1 MGAGVF
7 CNQGSPHWDIG
18 NPAKGD
24 PNRSTDESSF
34 VPKFIY
40 FISSFTITI
49 SQHKNLHKDISFTES
64 SRESESSVTRID
76 DMMLMVKTVVLTDSC

>member
-1 MGAGVF
+1 MQWLKGDGTRPFFEKGPLF

-49 SQHKNLHKDISFTES
+49 SQHKNLHRHILYRIFLRQ
-64 SRESESSVTRID
+64 SRVFSDTNR
-76 DMMLMVKTVVLTDSC
+76 